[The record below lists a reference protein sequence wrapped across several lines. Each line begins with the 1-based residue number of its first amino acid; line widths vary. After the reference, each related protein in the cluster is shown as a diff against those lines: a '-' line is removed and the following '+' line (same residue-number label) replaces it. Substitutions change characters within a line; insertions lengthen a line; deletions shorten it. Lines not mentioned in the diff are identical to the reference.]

1 MRFRIDLKILIF
13 LALFFFT
20 GQIYLY
26 LWTLFFGFIHE
37 MGHLVMGLILGYKP
51 DKMELMPFGFLIEFK
66 QADLDDKRTVKS
78 DILIAIAGPMIN
90 LILILIFANINI
102 NFLYKDIVF
111 YINLIIFTFNLIPIY
126 PLDGGR
132 VLHGFLSLYFGNDKS
147 FIYANKVTN
156 ISIIILTM
164 ISSIF
169 IYYFKNLSILF
180 IILYLW
186 CIVIKENKDFDLKMS
201 ISKLHQ
207 YIDNNR

>member
-78 DILIAIAGPMIN
+78 DILIAIAGPMVN

>member
-102 NFLYKDIVF
+102 SFLYKDIVF

>member
-186 CIVIKENKDFDLKMS
+186 CIVIKENKVFDLKMS